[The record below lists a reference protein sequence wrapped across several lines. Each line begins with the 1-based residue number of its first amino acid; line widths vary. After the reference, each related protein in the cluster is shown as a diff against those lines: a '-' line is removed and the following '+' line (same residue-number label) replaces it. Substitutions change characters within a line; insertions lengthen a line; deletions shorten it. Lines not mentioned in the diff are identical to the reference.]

1 MAEEQLFLGLRKIYE
16 LSTSALVTDILDVL
30 YRYSRSEV
38 ALEQLPVADLKFTA
52 SGHNS
57 FICRSFAD
65 NETGLMADK
74 RFTQ

>member
-1 MAEEQLFLGLRKIYE
+1 M
-16 LSTSALVTDILDVL
+16 TDILDVL